1 MVNASTYDLVV
12 IGGGTAGV
20 VCAVGGASLGARVAL
35 VERDRLGGEC
45 LHTGCVP
52 SKALL
57 GAARAAVDFTT
68 AMSRVR
74 RAIAAIEPHDS
85 ASRLAS
91 LGVDVFFGGA
101 EFRSTREAVVGDRRL
116 RFRRAVIAT
125 GSRAAVPHIPGLSTI
140 PYLTNESLFSISE
153 QPRSLAV
160 LGGGPMGCEM
170 AQAFVRLGTQV
181 TLVEASARLLT
192 RDDADAASIVA
203 KRLQDDG
210 VTVLTG
216 TEVTGAAREDG
227 AIVLAHAA
235 GTVTVDAVLLAT
247 GRLPNT
253 EQLRLDAAGVEAD
266 ARGIRVDDYLRTT
279 NPRVYASG
287 DVCPGLH
294 FTHAADA
301 TSRLV
306 VENALFFRRKR
317 ASRLLIPWCTF
328 TSPEVAHVGMSAVAA
343 EAAGCRSI
351 TVPLADVDRAV
362 IDGDT
367 TGFVRVHH
375 DGGRSRGATIVAP
388 HAGEMIGAVAVVMRR
403 GGTLSELA
411 STVFPYP
418 TTSTAL
424 RHAGD
429 AFRREA
435 LTPRNR
441 AMLRAYFAVFR

>member
-1 MVNASTYDLVV
+1 VVDTSTYDLVV
-12 IGGGTAGV
+12 IGGGTAGL

-35 VERDRLGGEC
+35 AERDRLGGEC

-57 GAARAAVDFTT
+57 GAARDGADFST

-91 LGVDVFFGGA
+91 LGVDVFSGSVEFG
-101 EFRSTREAVVGDRRL
+101 SPREAVVGERRL

-125 GSRAAVPHIPGLSTI
+125 GSRPAVPRIPGLSSV

-153 QPRSLAV
+153 QPRALAV

-170 AQAFVRLGTQV
+170 AQAFVRLGTHV
-181 TLVEASARLLT
+181 TLIESSARLLT
-192 RDDADAASIVA
+192 RDDADAASVVA

-216 TEVTGAAREDG
+216 TEVTGVAREG
-227 AIVLAHAA
+227 GSIVLAHAA
-235 GTVTVDAVLLAT
+235 GMVTVDAVLLAT
-247 GRLPNT
+247 GRVPNT
-253 EQLRLDAAGVEAD
+253 EQLRLDAARVEAD

-287 DVCPGLH
+287 DVCPGPH

-301 TSRLV
+301 ISRIV
-306 VENALFFRRKR
+306 VENALFFRRRR

-328 TSPEVAHVGMSAVAA
+328 TTPEVAHVGMAAVDA
-343 EAAGCRSI
+343 EASGCRSI

-362 IDGDT
+362 IEGDT
-367 TGFVRVHH
+367 TGFVRIHH
-375 DGGRSRGATIVAP
+375 RAGRIRGATIVGP
-388 HAGEMIGAVAVVMRR
+388 HAGEIIGAIAVLMTR
-403 GGTLSELA
+403 GGTLSDLA
-411 STVFPYP
+411 SIVFPYP

-424 RHAGD
+424 RQAGD

-435 LTPRNR
+435 LTPRIR
-441 AMLRAYFAVFR
+441 AMLRAYFGLRR